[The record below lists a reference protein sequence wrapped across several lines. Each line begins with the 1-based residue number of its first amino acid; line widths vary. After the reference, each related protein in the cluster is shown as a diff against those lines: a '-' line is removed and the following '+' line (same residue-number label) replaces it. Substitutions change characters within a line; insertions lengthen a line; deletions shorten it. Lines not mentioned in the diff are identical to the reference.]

1 MGGGG
6 GKGGGKSKTQV
17 VRQIAPPQKPAEQTT
32 EDLTA
37 VEDDVTKKVSAKGAK
52 SLSIPVVEL
61 PVSQG
66 KTAVG
71 K

>member
-6 GKGGGKSKTQV
+6 GGKSGSKAKIV
-17 VRQIAPPQKPAEQTT
+17 SKIAPPQKPAEQTT

-37 VEDDVTKKVSAKGAK
+37 VEDDVTKKASAKGAK

>member
-6 GKGGGKSKTQV
+6 SKKSSKTKI
-17 VRQIAPPQKPAEQTT
+17 VRKIVPPQKPAEQTT
-32 EDLTA
+32 AELTA

-52 SLSIPVVEL
+52 RLSIPVVKL

>member
-6 GKGGGKSKTQV
+6 GKGGSKAKIV
-17 VRQIAPPQKPAEQTT
+17 SKIAPPQKPTEQTT